1 MTIFHVFELAGIGL
15 GLYWGAYYG
24 HAWYGIPGAIAG
36 AVLGI
41 VVGFFAGKIPFLIAW
56 CSLGIERKS
65 TEELREI
72 FKQDQY
78 YIFHLALAALMAR
91 GEDVTPEKPRILDLL
106 LSDASDRRRFGWGS
120 LQVAFPELA
129 AQLPEFDPEHPSQDH
144 LDKIRAMKAAG

>member
-15 GLYWGAYYG
+15 GLYWGAHYG
-24 HAWYGIPGAIAG
+24 YAHFGMTGGIVGAILGVVAG
-36 AVLGI
+36 LF
-41 VVGFFAGKIPFLIAW
+41 VGRIPFLLAW
-56 CSLGIERKS
+56 RTLNIEKKS
-65 TEELREI
+65 TEQLREI